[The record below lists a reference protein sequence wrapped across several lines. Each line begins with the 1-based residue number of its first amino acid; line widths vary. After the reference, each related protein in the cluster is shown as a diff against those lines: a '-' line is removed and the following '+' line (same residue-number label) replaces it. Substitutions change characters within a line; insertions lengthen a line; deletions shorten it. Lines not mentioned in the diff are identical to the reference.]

1 MSFHQIV
8 KSFDSV
14 LSFIEEWLL
23 FFLLAVMLA
32 VVFFGVLNRSLIQA
46 SIPWSEELARYL
58 MIWGVFVGASLG
70 VKRSVHIS
78 VDALVLLMP
87 EKVKHLFS
95 LLAYVV
101 GFVFCA
107 WFFYVGC
114 EFIGQMMNMKPLSP
128 ALRVPMYYAY
138 AAVPVGFGL
147 MALRYL
153 MSCVYFIFGSDD
165 QGAEEVSIEES
176 VYGSGEL
183 K

>member
-23 FFLLAVMLA
+23 FFLLSTMLA
-32 VVFFGVLNRSLIQA
+32 VVFFGVLNRSIIQA

-87 EKVKHLFS
+87 DKIKPLFS

-107 WFFYVGC
+107 WFFYVGYG
-114 EFIGQMMNMKPLSP
+114 FMGQMINMKPLSP
-128 ALRVPMYYAY
+128 ALGVPMYYAY

-147 MALRYL
+147 MALRYFIIL
-153 MSCVYFIFGSDD
+153 IYFLFEGDS
-165 QGAEEVSIEES
+165 QGAENIS
-176 VYGSGEL
+176 VEKSMYSDGEL